1 MARQKAAVEGHKL
14 RVEPVGLQTEQE
26 PQVQLAH
33 YLPVEPVV
41 LAIFMEAEAVAVAT
55 TEVAVAVLTP
65 TAPATTQEPEVADL
79 LSLIRSTHQTS
90 PTSPE

>member
-1 MARQKAAVEGHKL
+1 MEEALEGEVRITTEDKVAAAGTK
-14 RVEPVGLQTEQE
+14 
-26 PQVQLAH
+26 
-33 YLPVEPVV
+33 
-41 LAIFMEAEAVAVAT
+41 EAVAVAT
-55 TEVAVAVLTP
+55 TEEAVAVLIP

>member
-1 MARQKAAVEGHKL
+1 MARQKVAVGVHKL
-14 RVEPVGLQTEQE
+14 LAEAVGLQTEQE
-26 PQVQLAH
+26 PQVQLVH
-33 YLPVEPVV
+33 YLAVEPVV
-41 LAIFMEAEAVAVAT
+41 LAIFMEAVAVAVAT
-55 TEVAVAVLTP
+55 TEEAVAVLIP